1 MQNPDSS
8 EEGGLSTRFSFEVL
22 VEFCTA
28 LLVAAGVGEDDA
40 TVTATRLVEADFR
53 GRNGHGLIRAA
64 PYLDRIAA
72 GGLDPRARMQV
83 VHETSVSAQV
93 DAANGLGQVAMT
105 RAVELAADKAAEHGV
120 AVVGTVR
127 SNHAGAAGLY
137 PAMLAE
143 RNLVGLYVAVAN
155 ANGMPPWGG
164 LEPILGTN
172 PVAVAIPSASGHPYL
187 LDIATTATSHGS
199 IKVARQEG
207 RALPVGWVVDA
218 TGEPITDPARAGE
231 GFLLPMGGY
240 KGAGL
245 AVAVGLL
252 AGVLNGAAF
261 GREVVDHNVDRR
273 TPTNT
278 GQLLVAFRVDLFRPV
293 EEVLADVTAHLDELR
308 TSRTADGSPV
318 RLAGDRAAE
327 LWHHHRREGLE
338 LPGPLRQALDD
349 AARRLGVPPL
359 AHHEEEKR

>member
-1 MQNPDSS
+1 M
-8 EEGGLSTRFSFEVL
+8 RFSFEEL
-22 VEFCTA
+22 VRFCA
-28 LLVAAGVGEDDA
+28 SLLVAAGVRTEDAD
-40 TVTATRLVEADFR
+40 VTATRLVEADFC
-53 GRNGHGLIRAA
+53 GRTGHGLIRAA

-72 GGLDPRARMQV
+72 GGLNPGARMQV
-83 VHETSVSAQV
+83 VRETSVSAQIDV
-93 DAANGLGQVAMT
+93 DNGLGQVAMT
-105 RAVELAADKAAEHGV
+105 RAVELAAGKASEHGV

-137 PAMLAE
+137 PRMLAE
-143 RNLVGLYVAVAN
+143 RDLVGLYVAVAN

-172 PVAVAIPSASGHPYL
+172 PIAVAIPSASGHPYL
-187 LDIATTATSHGS
+187 LDIATTAASHGT

-207 RALPVGWVVDA
+207 RQMPVGWVVDP

-245 AVAVGLL
+245 AVAVGLM

-261 GREVVDHNVDRR
+261 GREVVDHLTDRS

-278 GQLLVAFRVDLFRPV
+278 GQLLIAFRVDLFRPV

-308 TSRTADGSPV
+308 TSRTADGRPV

-327 LWHHHRREGLE
+327 LWRTNREQGI
-338 LPGPLRQALDD
+338 ALSETLARTLDE

-359 AHHEEEKR
+359 VNTKEEKR